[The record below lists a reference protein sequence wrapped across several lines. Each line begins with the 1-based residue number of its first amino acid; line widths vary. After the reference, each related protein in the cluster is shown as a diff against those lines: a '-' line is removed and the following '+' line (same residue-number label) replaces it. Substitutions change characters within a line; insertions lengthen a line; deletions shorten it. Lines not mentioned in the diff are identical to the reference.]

1 VRIGVFGGT
10 FDPPHV
16 GHLILAADAIDSLRL
31 DRLIFVPAATQ
42 PFKVDSPAIASGADR
57 LEMLRLAVGD
67 APEYA
72 VEDAEIRR
80 EGLSYTVDTLE
91 EIARKNAGAELFLLV
106 GQDTLASFSGWKR
119 PERIR
124 ELATLA
130 VMQRSGS
137 TAGEGRAREDV
148 KAISTRRIDVSSTEI
163 RERLASGRSIRGFV
177 AEPVE
182 RFIAA
187 RGIYRARV

>member
-1 VRIGVFGGT
+1 MRIGVFGGT

-31 DRLIFVPAATQ
+31 DRLIFVPAGVQ
-42 PFKVDSPAIASGADR
+42 PFKVDSPAIASGGER
-57 LEMLRLAVGD
+57 VEMLRLAVGD
-67 APEYA
+67 DPRYM
-72 VEDAEIRR
+72 VEDTEIRR

-91 EIARKNAGAELFLLV
+91 EIARKNVEAELFLLV
-106 GQDTLASFSGWKR
+106 GQDTLAGFDGWKN
-119 PERIR
+119 PARIR

-137 TAGEGRAREDV
+137 DPAESRGSVGAM
-148 KAISTRRIDVSSTEI
+148 AISGRRVDVSSTEI
-163 RERLASGRSIRGFV
+163 RQRLASGRSIRGFV

-182 RFIAA
+182 RLIAA
-187 RGIYRARV
+187 RGLYGKRA